1 MFAAIDATVEKMTR
15 QIDRFKGKH
24 WRKRAGEPEVEVVP
38 VVEEIEEEVV
48 PMIARRKTFNLEPM
62 HEEEALEQLIL
73 LGHDEF
79 FVFFNIENTRVN
91 VLYRRRDGSYGL
103 IDPVIK

>member
-24 WRKRAGEPEVEVVP
+24 WRKRVGETETEIIP
-38 VVEEIEEEVV
+38 VIEDVEEEGV
-48 PMIARRKTFNLEPM
+48 PLIARRKTFNLEPM
-62 HEEEALEQLIL
+62 HEEEALEQLAL
-73 LGHDEF
+73 LGHDAF
-79 FVFFNIENTRVN
+79 FVFYNVENGRVN